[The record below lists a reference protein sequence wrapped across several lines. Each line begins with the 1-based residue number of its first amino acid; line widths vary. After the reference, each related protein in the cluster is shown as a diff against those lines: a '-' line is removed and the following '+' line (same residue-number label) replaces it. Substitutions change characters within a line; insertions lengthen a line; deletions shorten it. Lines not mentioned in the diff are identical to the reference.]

1 MTLAIFSNRVQFIDF
16 KSSVRDAC
24 YFPLLNAFSAF
35 GANGVP
41 QKILY
46 GFDMTI
52 AAAEREY
59 WQEKKCAKNRRETMR
74 V

>member
-1 MTLAIFSNRVQFIDF
+1 MFSKRVQFIEF
-16 KSSVRDAC
+16 KSSVKDAC

-35 GANGVP
+35 GPNGVP

-52 AAAEREY
+52 AAAAE
-59 WQEKKCAKNRRETMR
+59 
-74 V
+74 